1 MILSGILL
9 ICAGAASVLVPL
21 LNRRWADLSPL
32 GAALPLIGAA
42 SLLAGIVLLVL
53 GFLRRRTS
61 TVFDSELDKM
71 SDEDVLRTV
80 KEIESIKEGNG
91 DTLVGLVEEAPLAET
106 KAELDEIVDRY
117 SKKMAVSRHTVM
129 TVLKHSRKLKK
140 IKGAEES

>member
-9 ICAGAASVLVPL
+9 MFAGAASVLIPL
-21 LNRRWADLSPL
+21 LFRRWADLSPL
-32 GAALPLIGAA
+32 GAALPLVGAA
-42 SLLAGIVLLVL
+42 LLLAGIFLTIF
-53 GFLRRRTS
+53 GFRRRRSS
-61 TVFDSELDKM
+61 TVFDSELDAM

-91 DTLVGLVEEAPLAET
+91 DTLVGLVEEAPLVET

-129 TVLKHSRKLKK
+129 TVLKHSRKLPK
-140 IKGAEES
+140 IKGAERA